1 MPYRAVALFFAAL
14 AFTAPAT
21 AQDSKRGM
29 TPADQ
34 FALQDVGEIRIS
46 PDGTTIVY
54 TLSTTDLEANR
65 IATRVMKIAATGGA
79 TTELS
84 GVPPG
89 AANIRWSPDS
99 TRLAFFASRDGKSA
113 LWTYQMASGTLTRV
127 SDYDRS
133 NRFVSKAGN
142 ALAWSPDGAQIA
154 FAGTL
159 EPPPAAADPL
169 IVTRL
174 QYKTRTAFS
183 DDRQTQIYVVSAK
196 GGTPKP
202 LTRGET
208 DHHSIDWTAGPDV
221 VFLKNPESDPDA
233 IHNYDIYAVEA
244 TTGRE
249 RRLTTTPGVEMDPRI
264 SPDGRLIAYT
274 ATTRPVTTID
284 SVAEDAHLWVMA
296 HHGGD
301 AREVNRA
308 LDRRTSSPE
317 WAPDSR
323 AVFYLAADRGKTV
336 MYRVPALGGVS
347 TAVVDR
353 KAQVGPYSV
362 AKDGLLA
369 LGITDASMPRELF
382 RLRPDGAPE
391 PLTWHNT
398 AALKQWRL
406 VTPEAV
412 TFRSFDGLEVE
423 GWYYP
428 ALQPGAPDA
437 RTMRGGVEPGAPAA
451 RSVRGGVEPNGV
463 KAPPASTP
471 LILSIHGG
479 PHGMYGYGFNA
490 GFQIN
495 AAHGYATLTLN
506 PRGSSGYGQAFADGC
521 VLNWGGA
528 DYKDLMAGVDH
539 VLKTKQ
545 EIDGQR
551 LGVMGGSY
559 GGFMTNWVITQTTRF
574 KAAVSSASVSN
585 LISFYATSLYQDLV
599 HAEFDGFPWDG
610 NYELLWKWSPLAHV
624 AKAATPTLFVHGELD
639 NDVHITQA
647 EEMFTALRRRGVEA
661 AFARYPREGHGFREP
676 KHNLDRTERTL
687 AWFDRFLMGG
697 RVSQP

>member
-1 MPYRAVALFFAAL
+1 MLCRAVVLFLTAAVALVP
-14 AFTAPAT
+14 PAV

-34 FALQDVGEIRIS
+34 FSLQDLGEVRIS

-54 TLSTTDLEANR
+54 TLSTADLESNR
-65 IATRVMKIAATGGA
+65 VSTRVMKIAATGGA
-79 TTELS
+79 TTELTAIPS
-84 GVPPG
+84 G
-89 AANIRWSPDS
+89 ASNLRWSPDS

-113 LWTYQMASGTLTRV
+113 VWTYRMASGTLTRV
-127 SDYDRS
+127 ADYDRT

-142 ALAWSPDGAQIA
+142 ALAWSPDGAHIA

-159 EPPPAAADPL
+159 EPPPAPADPL

-183 DDRQTQIYVVSAK
+183 DDRWTHIYLVDAK
-196 GGTPKP
+196 GGTPKQ
-202 LTRGET
+202 LTHGDT
-208 DHHSIDWTAGPDV
+208 DHHSIDWAAGSDI
-221 VFLKNPESDPDA
+221 VFLKNPEADPDTV
-233 IHNYDIYAVEA
+233 HNYDIYAIEA
-244 TTGRE
+244 ATGRE

-264 SPDGRLIAYT
+264 SPDGKLIAYT

-296 HHGGD
+296 HNGGD

-317 WAPDSR
+317 WVPDSR

-347 TAVVDR
+347 TALVDR
-353 KAQVGPYSV
+353 KGQVGPYSV

-369 LGITDASMPRELF
+369 LGITDAAVPRELF
-382 RLRPDGAPE
+382 RMRPDAAPE

-406 VTPEAV
+406 VTPETI

-428 ALQPGAPDA
+428 ALQPN
-437 RTMRGGVEPGAPAA
+437 GGKPGPAT
-451 RSVRGGVEPNGV
+451 
-463 KAPPASTP
+463 TP

-479 PHGMYGYGFNA
+479 PHGMYGYGFNP
-490 GFQIN
+490 GFQVN
-495 AAHGYATLTLN
+495 AAHGYATLAIN
-506 PRGSSGYGQAFADGC
+506 PRGSSGYGQAFSDGC
-521 VLNWGGA
+521 VLNWGGG

-559 GGFMTNWVITQTTRF
+559 GGFMTNWVITQTSRF

-585 LISFYATSLYQDLV
+585 LVSFYATSLYQDLV

-610 NYELLWKWSPLAHV
+610 NHALLWKWSPLAHV
-624 AKAATPTLFVHGELD
+624 TKATTPILFVHGELD

-647 EEMFTALRRRGVEA
+647 EEMFTALRRRGIEA

-687 AWFDRFLMGG
+687 AWFDRFLMTG